1 MKMTVKMPRVGET
14 VDEVYLVQ
22 WNKNIGDAV
31 ATGDSLMEVETD
43 KANVEVPSPV
53 AGVLIEMKF
62 KDGDEIRTGE
72 AIAVI
77 DSQ

>member
-1 MKMTVKMPRVGET
+1 MTVKMPRVGET

-77 DSQ
+77 DSP